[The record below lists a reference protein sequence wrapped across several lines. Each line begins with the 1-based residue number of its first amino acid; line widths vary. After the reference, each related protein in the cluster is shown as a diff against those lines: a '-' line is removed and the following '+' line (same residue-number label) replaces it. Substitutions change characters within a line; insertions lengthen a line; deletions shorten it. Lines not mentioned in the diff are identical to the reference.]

1 MKTKDAILHFGS
13 KSQLAKNLGVTKGA
27 ISQWPDDVP
36 QLRAYQIERLTKGK
50 LKADLP
56 QIKQAV

>member
-13 KSQLAKNLGVTKGA
+13 KSQLAKTLGLTKGA

-36 QLRAYQIERLTKGK
+36 ELRAYQIERLTKGK
-50 LKADLP
+50 LKADVPRL
-56 QIKQAV
+56 QLAS

>member
-13 KSQLAKNLGVTKGA
+13 KSQLAKNLGVSKGA

-36 QLRAYQIERLTKGK
+36 ELRAYQIERLTKGK
-50 LKADLP
+50 LKADVPRL
-56 QIKQAV
+56 QLAS